1 MTAVAAFLGALLGL
15 GVWLLLPSRTHARP
29 ARQTGRVT
37 AVLGGLL
44 DEAGLSH
51 YKPGA
56 FVAVSLLLSAVSALG
71 MGVILPIPAL
81 SVIATVFAPL
91 ALLGVLYRRRAIR
104 RHTLRLSWP
113 GVIDHIRAGVRSG
126 GDVTSAFLSLP
137 DSYPSDITSAVSNCR
152 RRIEGGMSTDTAL
165 EELRVDWADP
175 FGDRIVE
182 VLRMTHEVGGTS
194 LPSLLRDLQNT
205 IRHDIAVRQDAHA
218 RQSWIRS
225 ASVLAVSAP
234 WVVLF
239 VIGGRGETLE
249 AYQSLEGNALLLLGA
264 VSSGIAFFLMRKI
277 AALPEP
283 RRWLT
288 T

>member
-1 MTAVAAFLGALLGL
+1 MIAIAAAFGAVLGL
-15 GVWLLLPSRTHARP
+15 GVWMLLPAKPRTHPP
-29 ARQTGRVT
+29 AKRWQIAQSIG
-37 AVLGGLL
+37 ALL
-44 DEAGLSH
+44 EEAGLGH
-51 YKPGA
+51 YRPGA
-56 FVAVSLLLSAVSALG
+56 FLTLATALSVPSALAIT
-71 MGVILPIPAL
+71 VLAPVPAL
-81 SVIATVFAPL
+81 SLIAGVCAPL
-91 ALLGVLYRRRAIR
+91 VLIGVLYRHRARRRQI
-104 RHTLRLSWP
+104 LRLSWP

-126 GDVTSAFLSLP
+126 GDVASAVLAVP
-137 DSYPSDITSAVSNCR
+137 ASYPSEITSALSDFR
-152 RRIEGGMSTDTAL
+152 RRIDSGTSTDTAL
-165 EELRVDWADP
+165 EELRRDLADP
-175 FGDRIVE
+175 FGDRIIE

-194 LPSLLRDLQNT
+194 LPAVLRDLQTT

-234 WVVLF
+234 WVVLL

-249 AYQSLEGNALLLLGA
+249 AYQTLEGNILLILGA